1 MSSGLGGL
9 GPNSMVQASNQ
20 RTINSVQ
27 TALTLSA
34 SCIPGP
40 ILGTEMIRKMTDQ
53 TIPDVKEEFELRWGR
68 GRETTTTLG
77 QNVFMIRAGEKGTWF
92 WTGQTGDGPLR
103 SRYLRCALK
112 DE

>member
-1 MSSGLGGL
+1 
-9 GPNSMVQASNQ
+9 MVQASNQ
-20 RTINSVQ
+20 MTMDSVQ

-40 ILGTEMIRKMTDQ
+40 ILGTEMIREMTDQ
-53 TIPDVKEEFELRWGR
+53 PIPDVKEEFELRWAR

-77 QNVFMIRAGEKGTWF
+77 QNVFLISAQEKGTWL